1 MSQNTLY
8 WNLTETAAW
17 VVFRNLS
24 VVERFSGPAP
34 ENWRAYMMYDS
45 MWLCPKVTEPSELG
59 DALRSGRLS
68 AKGRSGDPGS
78 KMMTIPAIEWETLI
92 VSPLLPRRMEPLR

>member
-1 MSQNTLY
+1 MPRNTPH

-24 VVERFSGPAP
+24 VVERFSGPSP
-34 ENWRAYMMYDS
+34 DHWQAYMMYDS

-68 AKGRSGDPGS
+68 AKGRKRTYSSACAAVRVKRGSQTISGALFCS
-78 KMMTIPAIEWETLI
+78 FAFIT
-92 VSPLLPRRMEPLR
+92 

>member
-1 MSQNTLY
+1 
-8 WNLTETAAW
+8 
-17 VVFRNLS
+17 
-24 VVERFSGPAP
+24 
-34 ENWRAYMMYDS
+34 MMYDS

-78 KMMTIPAIEWETLI
+78 KMMTIPEIEWETLI
-92 VSPLLPRRMEPLR
+92 VSPPSADRLLPDKTKAPPWHDIQV